1 MQLNAFV
8 RISKWFMISYC
19 LCLLWLFFFLFKHAV
34 PSKVLHHIQ
43 ISVGGE
49 WQCSIRRT
57 SGCNTTH
64 TYTQFIHKPE
74 CMKDRTGFC
83 CCCFFYPFHVFR
95 LINRDIYWAQAQV
108 SDISAEDLGSPS
120 SQHAPT
126 LHHCLEFLDDQ
137 FAIFD
142 ILFFGFCFFQAWI
155 DLTLHGES
163 RWNSKT
169 LKQWHDE

>member
-83 CCCFFYPFHVFR
+83 CCCCFFFILFMYSGWLTATSTGLKHRYLTHQQKTRALLPASMHLSRVFR
-95 LINRDIYWAQAQV
+95 LPICNIWF
-108 SDISAEDLGSPS
+108 P
-120 SQHAPT
+120 
-126 LHHCLEFLDDQ
+126 FL
-137 FAIFD
+137 
-142 ILFFGFCFFQAWI
+142 LFFVFRPGLISLNMASQ
-155 DLTLHGES
+155 GETA
-163 RWNSKT
+163 KP
-169 LKQWHDE
+169 

>member
-1 MQLNAFV
+1 
-8 RISKWFMISYC
+8 MISYC

-108 SDISAEDLGSPS
+108 SDISAEDSGSPS

-126 LHHCLEFLDDQ
+126 LHHCLEFLDYQ

-142 ILFFGFCFFQAWI
+142 ILFFLFLFFSGLDWSHSTWRVKVKQQNLKAM
-155 DLTLHGES
+155 T
-163 RWNSKT
+163 RWVTNWE
-169 LKQWHDE
+169 QN